1 MEANLRR
8 VTEEVHKL
16 AGLRGIERVMGAIM
30 KGALGAAVMVW
41 NNEMK
46 RSAVVDYMRYQ
57 GKNEAK
63 KAALRQVQLILGGI
77 LKGEQYVALDGW
89 KRHFA
94 QYKLHSLQGLMTND
108 QATLQKNFA
117 LQHGVGHL
125 VPAHPFDPR
134 R

>member
-1 MEANLRR
+1 
-8 VTEEVHKL
+8 
-16 AGLRGIERVMGAIM
+16 
-30 KGALGAAVMVW
+30 MVW

-63 KAALRQVQLILGGI
+63 KAALRQVQLIMGGI

-94 QYKLHSLQGLMTND
+94 QYQLHSLQGLMTSD

-117 LQHGVGHL
+117 LQRLRQTLNTMLRGRQARSLFSFYQNCVSAGEL
-125 VPAHPFDPR
+125 SQQEILQVRLERAIR
-134 R
+134 E